1 MLRNPQRAL
10 AANQFRQHV
19 HCKLFDPVFL
29 AARQIQR
36 EMRDVQ
42 ATGAID
48 KDEDAWDAAMRIQS
62 ALEQAGVRFLP
73 DEPGHGGIGVRLTGP
88 AQRSLPLS

>member
-1 MLRNPQRAL
+1 MTLEVRCG
-10 AANQFRQHV
+10 AANPDAQR
-19 HCKLFDPVFL
+19 KRDP
-29 AARQIQR
+29 AAVARN
-36 EMRDVQ
+36 Q
-42 ATGAID
+42 AAYGKFSAVD
-48 KDEDAWDAAMRIQS
+48 PAAWDAAMRIQS